1 MTSKRAAARLPAL
14 LALAALAAAPL
25 AAPAA
30 APAASA
36 APAAPAA
43 PAVRYA
49 LKASYPIAGD
59 GWWDY
64 LAYDAASN
72 RLFIAHATHVQVVDP
87 TTGRVTGE
95 IGDTPG
101 VHGVALADD
110 LGKGYTSNG
119 QENTVSV
126 FDLKTL
132 QVKTKLKTTGENP
145 DFIAYDRGS
154 HRVFTFNG
162 RSSNAT
168 IIDATTDRVVGTI
181 ALDGKPEAAAV
192 DGRGR
197 IYVNIENK
205 SELTAIDTASGRVV
219 ATWPLKGCDDP
230 SALAIDAAAHRLFAG
245 CHNRQMVVVDAD
257 NGAVVSTLPIG
268 QGVDADAY
276 DAAAHLA
283 FSSQGDGTLT
293 VVRAEGGD
301 RYRVVQDAPTRR
313 GARTMALNPVSHD
326 VYLVTADFEEAPAGA
341 AHGRP
346 AIKPGSFRL
355 LVMAPTA
362 R

>member
-1 MTSKRAAARLPAL
+1 MTFKLSAALLPAL
-14 LALAALAAAPL
+14 LALGAMASAPL
-25 AAPAA
+25 AAHAA
-30 APAASA
+30 APTATTA
-36 APAAPAA
+36 AP
-43 PAVRYA
+43 YS
-49 LKASYPIAGD
+49 LKATYPIAGD

-64 LAYDAASN
+64 LAYDAPSN

-87 TTGRVTGE
+87 DTGRVTGE
-95 IGDTPG
+95 IADTPG

-168 IIDATTDRVVGTI
+168 IIDATTNRVVGTI
-181 ALDGKPEAAAV
+181 ALGGKPEAAVV
-192 DGRGR
+192 DGHGR

-205 SELTAIDTASGRVV
+205 SELTAIDTASGRVA
-219 ATWPLKGCDDP
+219 ATWPLKGCDEP
-230 SALAIDAAAHRLFAG
+230 SALAIDADAHRLFAG
-245 CHNRQMVVVDAD
+245 CHNREMVVVDAD

-268 QGVDADAY
+268 EGVDADAY
-276 DAAAHLA
+276 DAATHLA

-326 VYLVTADFEEAPAGA
+326 VYLVTADFEAAPAGA
-341 AHGRP
+341 AHGRR
-346 AIKPGSFRL
+346 AVKPGTFRL
-355 LVMAPTA
+355 LVMAPSA
-362 R
+362 Q